1 MGIVGLV
8 ETIAMLMGRKEKLAA
23 GLIKYRSPELA
34 AGTLPLGK
42 VTRVVGMSVGR
53 IKVAGIHLRAWVEER
68 NVTERHEERRMLY
81 LRLPKS
87 IAKPLLLR
95 HTIRF
100 ADEKVAELRV
110 GVQLILSRIETNEG
124 HIAHADCKVAPQVPI
139 ARQTFLW
146 LAIHPHTFQMTV
158 RHASVVMI
166 AGTEEIRDVRSI
178 VFAVY
183 LWLEEDTLLC
193 RNSLFGVTGIAVP
206 DDARGL

>member
-1 MGIVGLV
+1 MYSDDQLALLYFTFYHSREDFLSLARHVRPAAYYLHPTMGIVGLV

-23 GLIKYRSPELA
+23 GLIKYRPPELA

-124 HIAHADCKVAPQVPI
+124 HIAHSYGKVA
-139 ARQTFLW
+139 
-146 LAIHPHTFQMTV
+146 
-158 RHASVVMI
+158 S
-166 AGTEEIRDVRSI
+166 
-178 VFAVY
+178 
-183 LWLEEDTLLC
+183 
-193 RNSLFGVTGIAVP
+193 
-206 DDARGL
+206 